1 MLEKS
6 VVAVEFWHYR
16 CYKVVVNLLPPPLTL
31 APPQVFNL
39 ARTGNEAYPKMKG
52 KQMKVLMDA
61 IAEVKRERTVRAQIY
76 SRLVAVGKLTQ
87 AEADERASRLSW
99 AQAFLQKMLRHWDEV
114 AEWDTIAP
122 TDSEPRME

>member
-1 MLEKS
+1 M
-6 VVAVEFWHYR
+6 
-16 CYKVVVNLLPPPLTL
+16 

-39 ARTGNEAYPKMKG
+39 ARAGNEAYPKMKG

-122 TDSEPRME
+122 TDSDPRME